1 TPGFQGQLRTRIYG
15 FVIYQH
21 AAGTTFRTV
30 AYALSAGDVQFIAQ
44 SIEQSNARLQVRFV
58 LLAVD
63 GELHGPGAGAM
74 DRHLFP
80 RGQYRLWP
88 RDEGYSYRDAGNFE
102 EVAPGNAGPLVLLL
116 FLFRIIFTHPYPPMA
131 GRVAG
136 SAAGLS
142 PCR

>member
-102 EVAPGNAGPLVLLL
+102 EVAPGNAGAFVLII
-116 FLFRIIFTHPYPPMA
+116 FLIRIIVAHPSTQLA
-131 GRVAG
+131 GRIVG
-136 SAAGLS
+136 SVS
-142 PCR
+142 SVR